1 MLRRARPLS
10 TLSFLARSSIA
21 KVTELTQFDPH
32 SSLRPV
38 SSLSSASSSFLVRR
52 TMASG
57 SVLRPTVLA
66 PPNTKSFSV
75 SSSIRSSSSAKPNQE
90 SDPEHFM
97 QLEKSYGAHNYHP
110 LPVVLSHGKGVY
122 VYDVQGRQYYDF
134 LSAYS
139 AVNQGHC
146 HPRLIETMTRQC
158 QVLTLT
164 SRAFHNNLL
173 GKCAFRANIR

>member
-1 MLRRARPLS
+1 MLRSARLSTTLLVARPL
-10 TLSFLARSSIA
+10 
-21 KVTELTQFDPH
+21 LTQSTG
-32 SSLRPV
+32 SSLEPQPIV
-38 SSLSSASSSFLVRR
+38 TSVTR

-57 SVLRPTVLA
+57 SVLQPTLRSTNPKPFVTSA
-66 PPNTKSFSV
+66 PARSKSTAST
-75 SSSIRSSSSAKPNQE
+75 E
-90 SDPEHFM
+90 TDPQHYI
-97 QLEKSYGAHNYHP
+97 QLEEKYGAHNYHP

-158 QVLTLT
+158 QNITLT

-173 GKCAFRANIR
+173 GTVAFVFPLHSKRIHS